1 LISKPGPDG
10 LDSSEAEIDL
20 KEISRKLDTLAAS
33 VERLT
38 EIAIENRRLIN
49 NLNLAMSTGS
59 QPNADPGSQGFT
71 RNRKK
76 ESRPGTESYRD
87 PFSYAS
93 GTIPASSSAESE
105 DESSEDL
112 QEERVKKYEDENP
125 W

>member
-1 LISKPGPDG
+1 MISKPGPDG

-38 EIAIENRRLIN
+38 EIAIENRRLID
-49 NLNLAMSTGS
+49 S
-59 QPNADPGSQGFT
+59 QPNADPGIQGFT

-112 QEERVKKYEDENP
+112 HEERVKKYEDENP

>member
-1 LISKPGPDG
+1 MISKPGPDG
-10 LDSSEAEIDL
+10 LGSSEAEIDL

-49 NLNLAMSTGS
+49 NLNLAVSTGS

-71 RNRKK
+71 RNLKK

-87 PFSYAS
+87 PFSYSS